1 MAIDYEKLMALAIP
15 DVRQTY
21 TARDTMLYALGVGLG
36 HDPTDRE
43 QLRFVYEKALCA
55 LPTMAVVLASP
66 GSWIRNLDTGIDYVK
81 VVHGE
86 QGLVL
91 HRPLPVEGT
100 LVTRTRVVDVIDKGA
115 GKGAVVVS
123 ERELTDAVTGE
134 RVANITQ
141 STFCRGDGGFGGPA
155 RPTPAPHKVPE
166 RAPDVVCELKTNPN
180 AALVYRL
187 SGDYNPLH
195 SDPDVAAKAGFPQ
208 PILHGLATYGVTGHA
223 ILKSVCDYDPAR
235 LRAISARFT
244 APVFPGETFAVSI
257 WQDGPVV
264 SFETRSVER
273 GVVAIG
279 NGRAE
284 IA

>member
-1 MAIDYEKLMALAIP
+1 MAIDYEKLMSLAIP
-15 DVRQTY
+15 DARQTY
-21 TARDTMLYALGVGLG
+21 TARDTMLYALGIGLG
-36 HDPTDRE
+36 IDPMNRDE
-43 QLRFVYEKALCA
+43 LRFVYEKDLRA

-66 GSWIRNLDTGIDYVK
+66 GSWIRSLNTGIDYVK

-86 QGLVL
+86 QSLVL
-91 HRPLPVEGT
+91 HRPLPTEGT
-100 LVTRTRVVDVIDKGA
+100 LVGRTRVVDVIDKGT

-123 ERELTDAVTGE
+123 ERELTDAETGE
-134 RVANITQ
+134 RIASITQ
-141 STFCRGDGGFGGPA
+141 STFCRGDGGFGGPT

-166 RAPDVVCELKTNPN
+166 RAPDMVCTLKTNAN

-195 SDPDVAAKAGFPQ
+195 SDPDVAEKAGFPQ

-223 ILKSVCDYDPAR
+223 ILKSVCGYDASR
-235 LRAISARFT
+235 LRSISARFT
-244 APVFPGETFAVSI
+244 APAFPGETFAVSL
-257 WQDGPVV
+257 WRDGHVV

-273 GVVAIG
+273 GVLAIG

>member
-1 MAIDYEKLMALAIP
+1 MAIDYEKLVTLAIP

-36 HDPTDRE
+36 HDPTSRE
-43 QLRFVYEKALCA
+43 QLRFVYEKALAA

-66 GSWIRNLDTGIDYVK
+66 GSWMRDLDTGIDYVK

-100 LVTRTRVVDVIDKGA
+100 VVTRSRVVEVIDKGA

-123 ERELTDAVTGE
+123 ARELIDVVTGE
-134 RVANITQ
+134 RIASITQ
-141 STFCRGDGGFGGPA
+141 SNFCRGDGGFGGPA
-155 RPTPAPHKVPE
+155 RPTPAPHKMPE
-166 RAPDVVCELKTNPN
+166 RSPDVICELRTNPN
-180 AALVYRL
+180 AALTYRL

-223 ILKSVCDYDPAR
+223 ILKSVCDYDPTR

-257 WQDGPVV
+257 WRDGSVV

-273 GVVAIG
+273 SVVAIG

>member
-1 MAIDYEKLMALAIP
+1 MAIDYEKLIALAIP

-36 HDPTDRE
+36 RDPMDRD
-43 QLRFVYEKALCA
+43 QLRFIYEKDLSA

-66 GSWIRNLDTGIDYVK
+66 GSWIRTLNTGIDYVK

-100 LVTRTRVVDVIDKGA
+100 LVGRTRVVDVIDKGA
-115 GKGAVVVS
+115 GKGAVVLS
-123 ERELTDAVTGE
+123 ERDLTDAVTGE
-134 RVANITQ
+134 RIASITQ
-141 STFCRGDGGFGGPA
+141 TTFCRGDGGFGGPA
-155 RPTPAPHKVPE
+155 RSTPAAHKVPE
-166 RAPDVVCELKTNPN
+166 RAPDMVCELQTNAN

-223 ILKSVCDYDPAR
+223 ILKSVCGYDPGR
-235 LRAISARFT
+235 LCAISARFT

-257 WQDGPVV
+257 WRDGDVV
-264 SFETRSVER
+264 SFETRAVER
-273 GVVAIG
+273 GVLAIG

>member
-1 MAIDYEKLMALAIP
+1 MAIDYEKLVTLAIP

-21 TARDTMLYALGVGLG
+21 TAPDTMLYALGVGLG
-36 HDPTDRE
+36 HDPTSRE
-43 QLRFVYEKALCA
+43 QLRFVYEKALAA

-66 GSWIRNLDTGIDYVK
+66 GSWMRDLDTGIDYVK

-100 LVTRTRVVDVIDKGA
+100 VVTRSHVVEVIDKGA

-123 ERELTDAVTGE
+123 ARELIDVVTGE
-134 RVANITQ
+134 RIASITQ
-141 STFCRGDGGFGGPA
+141 SNFCCGDGGFGGPA
-155 RPTPAPHKVPE
+155 RPTPAPHTMPE
-166 RAPDVVCELKTNPN
+166 RSPDVICELRTNPN
-180 AALVYRL
+180 AALMYRL

-195 SDPDVAAKAGFPQ
+195 SDPDVPAKAGFPQ

-223 ILKSVCDYDPAR
+223 ILKSVCDYDPTR

-257 WQDGPVV
+257 WRDGSVV

>member
-1 MAIDYEKLMALAIP
+1 M
-15 DVRQTY
+15 
-21 TARDTMLYALGVGLG
+21 
-36 HDPTDRE
+36 
-43 QLRFVYEKALCA
+43 
-55 LPTMAVVLASP
+55 
-66 GSWIRNLDTGIDYVK
+66 
-81 VVHGE
+81 
-86 QGLVL
+86 
-91 HRPLPVEGT
+91 
-100 LVTRTRVVDVIDKGA
+100 
-115 GKGAVVVS
+115 
-123 ERELTDAVTGE
+123 TDAVTGE
-134 RVANITQ
+134 RIASITQ

-155 RPTPAPHKVPE
+155 WPTPAPHKVPE

-208 PILHGLATYGVTGHA
+208 PILHGPATYGVTGHA

-264 SFETRSVER
+264 SFETRPAWSATSSPSATDARRSPDPGALLER
-273 GVVAIG
+273 L
-279 NGRAE
+279 NGATAE
-284 IA
+284 RPRI

>member
-1 MAIDYEKLMALAIP
+1 MAIDYDKLIALAIP
-15 DVRQTY
+15 DARHSY
-21 TARDTMLYALGVGLG
+21 TAKDTMLYALGVGLG
-36 HDPTDRE
+36 HDPTDRD
-43 QLRFVYEKALCA
+43 QLRFVCEKDLAA

-66 GSWIRNLDTGIDYVK
+66 GPWMRRLHTGVDYVK

-91 HRPLPVEGT
+91 HRPPAAEGA
-100 LVTRTRVVDVIDKGA
+100 LVGRTRVVDVIDKGK
-115 GKGAVVVS
+115 GKGAVVLS
-123 ERELTDAVTGE
+123 ERLLTDAVTGE
-134 RVANITQ
+134 LIASITQ

-155 RPTPAPHKVPE
+155 RPRPALHKVPD
-166 RAPDVVCELKTNPN
+166 RAPDMVCELRTNAN
-180 AALVYRL
+180 AALLYRL
-187 SGDYNPLH
+187 SGDHNPLH

-223 ILKSVCDYDPAR
+223 LLKGVCGYDPGR

-257 WQDGPVV
+257 WRDGDVV
-264 SFETRSVER
+264 SFETRVVER
-273 GVVAIG
+273 GVLAIG
-279 NGRAE
+279 NGRAQ